1 MLQAGFAFVD
11 ITPPI
16 GAEMPGGFEK
26 RYNVGVHDP
35 LHARAMLVDD
45 GWMRLAVVGVDCL
58 SLKHST
64 VQKARRLAEEGGADR
79 AAIMA
84 CASHT
89 HSGGPTATA
98 LGSDADPEYL
108 DFLSKRMAQAVVLA
122 NRAKVPARLGVG
134 VGHEETVAFN
144 RRFWM
149 KDGKQITHPG
159 KGNPDIVRVAGPM
172 DPQVGVL
179 GVWSLDDR
187 FLGCLVNYTCHCTV
201 MNGLEISADY
211 PHYLDETIRA
221 VMGRDSVTV
230 FVNGA
235 YGDVTQVANQ
245 IVREGEFG
253 ERWARRIG
261 TILGAEALKVLAAME
276 PTEEIPLRA
285 DSERIGLKPRE
296 VPAESLAA
304 AKALLK
310 TEGPWNMERR
320 WARELVLLDAMNRE
334 EPEVPAEVQA
344 LAFGDAAFV
353 GIPGEYFCQF
363 GLEIKEQ
370 SPFPYTFIA
379 GTANG
384 CVGYIP
390 TAEAMG
396 PNGGGYEPRLCRSSK
411 LTADA
416 GYVLQRTALKLLN
429 QLKHVHR

>member
-1 MLQAGFAFVD
+1 MLQVGFASVD

-35 LHARAMLVDD
+35 LHAHAMLVDD
-45 GWMRLAVVGVDCL
+45 GERRLAVVGVDCL

-64 VQKARRLAEEGGADR
+64 VQKARRLAEEGGVEQAE
-79 AAIMA
+79 ILA

-89 HSGGPTATA
+89 HSGGPSSTV
-98 LGSDADPEYL
+98 LGSEADPQYL
-108 DFLSKRMAQAVVLA
+108 HFLSQRIAQAVILA

-149 KDGKQITHPG
+149 KDGKQATHPG

-179 GVWSLDDR
+179 GAWSLEGYY
-187 FLGCLVNYTCHCTV
+187 LGCLVNYTCHCTV
-201 MNGLEISADY
+201 MNGLEVSADY

-221 VMGRDSVTV
+221 VMGQDSVTV

-235 YGDVTQVANQ
+235 YGDVTQVSNT
-245 IVREGEFG
+245 ILREGEYG

-276 PTEEIPLRA
+276 PV
-285 DSERIGLKPRE
+285 SELALQAASEQVILQPRT
-296 VPAESLAA
+296 VPAEGLAA
-304 AKALLK
+304 ARALLE
-310 TEGPWNMERR
+310 TEGPWNAERR
-320 WARELVLLDAMNRE
+320 WARELVLLDALNRE
-334 EPEVPAEVQA
+334 EPQVPAEVQV
-344 LAFGDAAFV
+344 LAFGDAALV
-353 GIPGEYFCQF
+353 GIPGEYFCRF
-363 GLEIKEQ
+363 GLEIKKQ
-370 SPFPYTFIA
+370 SPFLYTFIA

-411 LTADA
+411 LTSDA
-416 GYVLQRTALKLLN
+416 GYVLQCTALKLLN
-429 QLKHVHR
+429 RLKHAHR